1 MRNSEEVDTN
11 ARKVISIAVRPAK
24 KAPLKLLM
32 GAELDTENGLNGDH
46 YSGRSG
52 KRHLT
57 LISQGEIDQTADLLN
72 KEKIDPLLTR
82 RNLLYSGPTITD
94 NEKRIIGIG
103 DSCLIEITGPCDPCH
118 QMDKNFGE
126 GAEKAM
132 QGRAGLT
139 ARVLRKGKIKP
150 GDELFFI
157 EE

>member
-1 MRNSEEVDTN
+1 MRINEEVDTN
-11 ARKVISIAVRPAK
+11 TRKVVSIAVRPAK
-24 KAPLKLLM
+24 KAPLKLIIE
-32 GAELDTENGLNGDH
+32 AELDTDNGLNGDH

-57 LISQGEIDQTADLLN
+57 LISQQEIDQTANLLN
-72 KEKIDPLLTR
+72 KEEIDPLLTR

-94 NEKRIIGIG
+94 NEKRMIGIG
-103 DSCLIEITGPCDPCH
+103 DSCIIEITGPCDPCH

-132 QGRAGLT
+132 KGRAGLT